1 MSFIRPEAR
10 ATLWRWREVL
20 AGVALTP
27 VGAWWSFGVTGWL
40 GNAVGFAVLALAAL
54 LLVLGVQRARFR
66 AGSDG
71 PGVVQVVE
79 GRVAYFGPLTGGA
92 VDMAE
97 ITRLSLDARNRPATW
112 VLVQPGV
119 DTLHI
124 PVTAKGAEALF
135 DAFAALPGLRTE
147 YMLRALNDTTTRE
160 TVIWQKGQTAP
171 ALH

>member
-40 GNAVGFAVLALAAL
+40 GNAVGFAVLGIAML
-54 LLVLGVQRARFR
+54 LLMLGIQRARFR
-66 AGSDG
+66 EDSDG

-97 ITRLSLDARNRPATW
+97 ITRLSLDVRNRPATW

-119 DTLHI
+119 EPLHI

-135 DAFAALPGLRTE
+135 DAFAALPGLRME
-147 YMLRALNDTTTRE
+147 YMLRELNDATARE

>member
-40 GNAVGFAVLALAAL
+40 GNAVGFVVLGMAML
-54 LLVLGVQRARFR
+54 LLFLGIQRGRFR
-66 AGSDG
+66 EDSDG

-97 ITRLSLDARNRPATW
+97 LTRLSLDARNTPATW
-112 VLVQPGV
+112 VLSQPGV
-119 DTLHI
+119 DPLYI
-124 PVTAKGAEALF
+124 PVSAKGTEALF

-147 YMLRALNDTTTRE
+147 YMLRVLNDGAARE
-160 TVIWQKGQTAP
+160 TVIWQKGQTTP